1 MKIKIFYSPRIY
13 KSYIPPLG
21 LSLLTSFIKQ
31 NNFHIE
37 QDDLNIK
44 VQSSKSNINMDL
56 FNNAGKVKKFLEG
69 GDEDLEREGRKILEM
84 TEWKGFDMYG
94 FSVVDLDSLPAL
106 SSSLVLSK
114 ILKKETGAYT
124 II

>member
-1 MKIKIFYSPRIY
+1 
-13 KSYIPPLG
+13 
-21 LSLLTSFIKQ
+21 
-31 NNFHIE
+31 
-37 QDDLNIK
+37 
-44 VQSSKSNINMDL
+44 MDL
-56 FNNAGKVKKFLEG
+56 FNNAGKVKKFLEE

-94 FSVVDLDSLPAL
+94 FSVVDLDGLPAL